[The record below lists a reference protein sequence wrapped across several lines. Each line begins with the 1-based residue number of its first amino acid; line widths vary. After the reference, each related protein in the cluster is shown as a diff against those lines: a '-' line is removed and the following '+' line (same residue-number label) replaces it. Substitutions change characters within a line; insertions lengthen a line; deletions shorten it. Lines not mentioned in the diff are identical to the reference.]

1 MLNFGTIS
9 AIHNQNTHNMD
20 YYDQKA
26 EITKRL
32 FGTNIPL
39 FPHQNYKQYIAEL
52 DALDARFGV
61 PEDQDYEEPE
71 EPVDYSDDWYTR
83 GCDLYHARKDDG
95 YYED

>member
-1 MLNFGTIS
+1 MN
-9 AIHNQNTHNMD
+9 
-20 YYDQKA
+20 YYEQKS

-32 FGTNIPL
+32 FGANQFI
-39 FPHQNYKQYIAEL
+39 FPHPNFKQYIAEI

-71 EPVDYSDDWYTR
+71 ELDSDSDSDSDDWYTR